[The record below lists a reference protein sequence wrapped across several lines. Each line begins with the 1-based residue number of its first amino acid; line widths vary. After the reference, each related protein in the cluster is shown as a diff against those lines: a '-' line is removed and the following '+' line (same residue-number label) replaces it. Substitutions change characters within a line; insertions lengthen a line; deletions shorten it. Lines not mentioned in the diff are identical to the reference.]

1 MIELSYEHNSD
12 EWRLFV
18 NFSKTGFKAV
28 MLHNGNVKL
37 CISIAHTVNMKET
50 YEAMKTC
57 LEAINYSKRNCRF
70 CTDLK
75 VITLLVCLEL
85 GYTKYICFLCLY
97 DSLDDTNSF
106 RKKHGNHVKFN
117 SWKVELKTHTSGK
130 FRKKVFLPLLHIQ
143 LGLIKTF
150 VKAMNHDGAAFMY
163 LKEKFGVFKSEAKLK
178 EGVFIGPEIRKL
190 LLDDQFTEKD
200 NWMLRNHLY
209 RLLTSFWANI
219 RLKIL

>member
-1 MIELSYEHNSD
+1 M
-12 EWRLFV
+12 
-18 NFSKTGFKAV
+18 
-28 MLHNGNVKL
+28 
-37 CISIAHTVNMKET
+37 
-50 YEAMKTC
+50 
-57 LEAINYSKRNCRF
+57 
-70 CTDLK
+70 
-75 VITLLVCLEL
+75 
-85 GYTKYICFLCLY
+85 
-97 DSLDDTNSF
+97 
-106 RKKHGNHVKFN
+106 
-117 SWKVELKTHTSGK
+117 
-130 FRKKVFLPLLHIQ
+130 
-143 LGLIKTF
+143 KTF